1 MIIGRCI
8 GETSPTEVAFV
19 SKTMPK
25 VGEYVVLEYEDKKVL
40 GMIEAL
46 VRGSVS
52 ITEDIFDPD
61 VVEKIKQI
69 EGGEYYIKG
78 TIKILGDIENLKI
91 PRTPPA
97 PGTDVKKADP
107 EILRKIFSG
116 NIKIGNLI
124 TQEDVPVYLDA
135 NKIVNRHISIL
146 ALTGAGKSNA
156 VAVLLNE
163 LLRHNGTVLVFD
175 MHSEY
180 VNASFSKEVNLIPTK
195 ISPFHL
201 TISEAA
207 KLAKIGSDAYI
218 QYRYFRMAY
227 KEAEDYFIESGG
239 TCNIEMFFDK
249 MKEKLEE
256 YGKQESYK
264 KDKDKIISVIN
275 KLDDL
280 IEDYG
285 SIMDLSASDIIE
297 QIEFGKINV
306 IDLGLTDEEGA
317 DVVVNHCLRKIL
329 DSRKSFKRSE
339 KGLKA
344 PILIVLEEA
353 HILAPALRETL
364 SKRYISRIAREGRK
378 FGVGLCLVSQR
389 PKALD
394 VDALSQVNNMIIL
407 KLVEPTDQRHVQAA
421 SEALSDELL
430 AHLPSLNV
438 GEAVI
443 LGPMIRVPALVKID
457 KFEGK
462 LVGRDPDIL
471 KEWKEASE
479 EVEQRK
485 KDARAFM
492 WKY

>member
-25 VGEYVVLEYEDKKVL
+25 VGEYVVLEYEDKKIL

-61 VVEKIKQI
+61 VVEKIKEI
-69 EGGEYYIKG
+69 EGGEYYIRG
-78 TIKILGDIENLKI
+78 TIKILGDIDNLKI

-107 EILRKIFSG
+107 EVLKRIFGSG
-116 NIKIGNLI
+116 NVKIGNLI

-135 NKIVNRHISIL
+135 NKIVNRHLSIL

-163 LLRHNGTVLVFD
+163 LLKYNGTILIFD

-180 VNASFSKEVNLIPTK
+180 VNAKFCKEVNIIPTK
-195 ISPFHL
+195 ISPIHL
-201 TISEAA
+201 SNSEAA
-207 KLAKIGSDAYI
+207 KLANITSDAYI

-227 KEAEDYFIESGG
+227 ESAKKYFFESGA
-239 TCNIEMFFDK
+239 TCSIEMFFEK
-249 MKEKLEE
+249 MQKELDEYLTNEKYKKEKSNIVSV
-256 YGKQESYK
+256 KN
-264 KDKDKIISVIN
+264 KI
-275 KLDDL
+275 DDL
-280 IEDYG
+280 LEYYKDIL
-285 SIMDLSASDIIE
+285 DLSSSDVIE
-297 QIEFGKINV
+297 QIKFGKINV
-306 IDLGLTDEEGA
+306 VDLGLTDESGA
-317 DVVVNHCLRKIL
+317 DVIVNHFLRKIL
-329 DSRKSFKRSE
+329 ESRKSFKRNE
-339 KGLKA
+339 NGLKT
-344 PILIVLEEA
+344 PIFVVLEEA
-353 HILAPALRETL
+353 HILAPAFRETL
-364 SKRYISRIAREGRK
+364 SKRYIARIAREGRK

-438 GEAVI
+438 GEAVV
-443 LGPMIRVPALVKID
+443 LGPMIKVPALVKID

-471 KEWKEASE
+471 KEWKEAVE

-485 KDARAFM
+485 KDALAFI
-492 WKY
+492 